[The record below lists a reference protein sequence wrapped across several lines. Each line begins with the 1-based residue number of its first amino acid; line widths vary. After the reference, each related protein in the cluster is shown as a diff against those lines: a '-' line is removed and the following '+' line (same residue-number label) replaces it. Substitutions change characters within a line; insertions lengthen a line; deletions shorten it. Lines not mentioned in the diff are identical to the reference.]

1 MHGTRA
7 HPKRGTPRERIGLV
21 FAFPL
26 ALAPPPFFAAAFF
39 FLAIF
44 SSICSAGP
52 PRATSH
58 HSRSAA
64 HRERPRFSSIVD
76 LLFSSY
82 SHGGGARIYPLLLL
96 FLPLVHEKVKPDAAP
111 TPTND
116 QGRQGVGA
124 NHTDDALLFFCLLPS
139 CSCSSA
145 GNARRRPTARR
156 RGRQRS
162 GPGAGGRAAAKG
174 RRPGRLLHPVR
185 LLVVLARAG
194 RRTTLPADAAVAW
207 PHRRALVLTIPLVL
221 LMCRARQIGL
231 PGPHGDHHLRRLP
244 RRMRRRL
251 WQLPR

>member
-1 MHGTRA
+1 MLCGATKSDVAPQPERRSPRA
-7 HPKRGTPRERIGLV
+7 AAIFFHRRSSFFVVFPRGRGKDISPFVV
-21 FAFPL
+21 FAPC
-26 ALAPPPFFAAAFF
+26 ARKGEARR
-39 FLAIF
+39 
-44 SSICSAGP
+44 SSDSDQ
-52 PRATSH
+52 
-58 HSRSAA
+58 
-64 HRERPRFSSIVD
+64 RPRPRRWCEPHRRRQPSS
-76 LLFSSY
+76 SS
-82 SHGGGARIYPLLLL
+82 A
-96 FLPLVHEKVKPDAAP
+96 
-111 TPTND
+111 
-116 QGRQGVGA
+116 
-124 NHTDDALLFFCLLPS
+124 FCLLPS